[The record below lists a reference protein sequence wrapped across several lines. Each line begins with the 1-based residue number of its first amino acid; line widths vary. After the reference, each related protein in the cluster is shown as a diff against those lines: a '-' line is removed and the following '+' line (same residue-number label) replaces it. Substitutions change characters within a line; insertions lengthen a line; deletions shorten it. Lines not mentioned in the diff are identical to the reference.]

1 MKLFNFVTDL
11 QNTAFISGGVRV
23 VVTRPTC
30 FTFCVCF
37 MAAFCPHPKTTWAS
51 GALDAMR
58 PIPKLQFLAVVNC
71 RHLKLKKK

>member
-11 QNTAFISGGVRV
+11 QNTALISGGVRI

-30 FTFCVCF
+30 FTFSVRF
-37 MAAFCPHPKTTWAS
+37 MATLCLHSRPRWAT

-58 PIPKLQFLAVVNC
+58 PIPKLHFLAVVNC
-71 RHLKLKKK
+71 RHLK